1 MSNCLNQYLYVPRP
15 AKILEIEEL
24 SDRERRFLLKFDD
37 EGELGRGEFVAVYA
51 PGIGEAPISICSSP
65 FNKETFEIAVRRID
79 PPEGRHD
86 ESYVQTLMNVTT
98 YIHSKKVGDYL
109 DIRGPFGREFPVHEL
124 KGKNIAVI
132 VGGIGLFPG
141 VRPLRE
147 ISETRKDFGR
157 VFVLFGTRT
166 PAERYFPKLLD
177 EWHDSKIFEVH
188 EAYEKLANGEK
199 GGFVTGH
206 IDKLKEINGKELAAY
221 IVGPS
226 PMFIPVLKE
235 LAKFKIP
242 KENVYFSL
250 ERQMRCCVGRCGHCR
265 INDALVCVDGPVFS
279 LKEIKDRR
287 LWEAFVDMTNEKDR
301 LFWEAL

>member
-1 MSNCLNQYLYVPRP
+1 MSNCINQFLYVPRP

-24 SDRERRFLLKFDD
+24 TEKEKRFVLKFDD
-37 EGELGRGEFVAVYA
+37 GGELGRGEFVAVYA

-65 FNKETFEIAVRRID
+65 FSKETFEIAVRRID

-86 ESYVQTLMNVTT
+86 EAYVQTLMNVTT

-147 ISETRKDFGR
+147 IAETRKDFKR

-166 PAERYFPKLLD
+166 PQERYFPKLLD
-177 EWHDSKIFEVH
+177 EWNESEIFEVR
-188 EAYEKLANGEK
+188 EAYERLANGEK
-199 GGFVTGH
+199 GGFVTGV
-206 IDKLKEINGKELAAY
+206 IDTIEGCKPEDTAVY

-226 PMFIPVLKE
+226 VMFKPVMAS
-235 LAKFKIP
+235 LAKYNIP
-242 KENVYFSL
+242 DKNIYFSL

-265 INDALVCVDGPVFS
+265 INDSLVCVDGPVFS
-279 LKEIKDRR
+279 LKEIKEKH
-287 LWEAFVDMTNEKDR
+287 LWEA
-301 LFWEAL
+301 L

>member
-1 MSNCLNQYLYVPRP
+1 MSNCANQHLYVPRS
-15 AKILEIEEL
+15 AQILAIEEL
-24 SDRERRFLLKFDD
+24 TDKEKRFVLKFDD
-37 EGELGRGEFVAVYA
+37 GSKLGRGEFIAVYG
-51 PGIGEAPISICSSP
+51 PGIGEAPISLCSSP
-65 FNKETFEIAVRRID
+65 SDETFEIAVRRID

-86 ESYVQTLMNVTT
+86 EAYVQTLMNVTT

-147 ISETRKDFGR
+147 IAEMREDFKR

-166 PAERYFPKLLD
+166 PQERYFPKLLD
-177 EWHDSKIFEVH
+177 EWNESKLFEVH
-188 EAYEKLANGEK
+188 EAYERLANGER
-199 GGFVTGH
+199 GGFVTGV
-206 IDKLKEINGKELAAY
+206 IDTIEGCKPEETAVY

-226 PMFIPVLKE
+226 VMFKPVMAS
-235 LAKFKIP
+235 LAKYNLPDKNI
-242 KENVYFSL
+242 YFSL

-265 INDALVCVDGPVFS
+265 VNDSLVCVDGPVFS
-279 LKEIKDRR
+279 LQEIKEKH
-287 LWEAFVDMTNEKDR
+287 LWEA
-301 LFWEAL
+301 L